1 MRKTRILFTVRH
13 GAFYPVIA
21 GLTLAA
27 CSYYDSSLLAPVGA
41 ESGADAA
48 EGGPQDASED
58 PDGASGDAVGDV
70 PSDQSDAG
78 CSRALP
84 PDPPSV
90 VDAGGDI
97 SFVVASSSIDF
108 GDKPGGNPLEIGY
121 DLDMRCTCQGEANGC
136 LRESWATEEACDGPG
151 GRDNMTG
158 KFLASLGGLFS
169 GLGSESWSQGT
180 TEGLWSLLVKVSG
193 YNGLPDD
200 DRVKLDW
207 YIPAEF
213 FYFQD
218 GGKDPPKWDGTDAW
232 PIRTTSLVVPGDG
245 VSWDLDKPVYFDDR
259 AYVRDGV
266 LVASVSTAK
275 IHINADYV
283 LEFTG
288 GLLTAKVVNKDGAWV
303 LEDGLVA
310 GRWPLQN
317 ILSQISRTQDPVFN
331 LPICTNSPVYPQV
344 KKMICSFADICSGV
358 GTPTTP
364 CNAVSAGLRFST
376 APARLGPIVET
387 GPPSVYCAPEVDP
400 AQDSCGAP

>member
-1 MRKTRILFTVRH
+1 MPKARILFTVRQ
-13 GAFYPVIA
+13 AAPLRVVV
-21 GLTLAA
+21 GLILGA
-27 CSYYDSSLLAPVGA
+27 CSYYDSSLLAPAGTD
-41 ESGADAA
+41 SGADAA
-48 EGGPQDASED
+48 SDGP
-58 PDGASGDAVGDV
+58 
-70 PSDQSDAG
+70 SDAG
-78 CSRALP
+78 TDPDAAPGDAAGDGPSNDVDAGCTHALP

-108 GDKPGGNPLEIGY
+108 GDKQGGNPLAIGY
-121 DLDMRCTCQGEANGC
+121 DLDMRCTCQGEGNGC
-136 LRESWATEEACDGPG
+136 LRESWASEEACDGPG

-158 KFLASLGGLFS
+158 KFLTALGGLFS
-169 GLGSESWSQGT
+169 DLGSESWSQGT
-180 TEGLWSLLVKVSG
+180 TEGLWSLLLKVSG

-200 DRVKLDW
+200 DRVRLDW

-232 PIRTTSLVVPGDG
+232 PIRTTCLVPPSDG
-245 VSWDLDKPVYFDDR
+245 GAWDLDKPQYFDDR

-266 LVASVSTAK
+266 LVGSVSTAR

-283 LEFTG
+283 LEFSG
-288 GLLTAKVVNKDGAWV
+288 GLLTAKVVNKNGAWV

-317 ILSQISRTQDPVFN
+317 ILSQISRTRDPVFD
-331 LPICTNSPVYPQV
+331 LPICTDSPVYPQI
-344 KKMICSFADICSGV
+344 KKQICSFADVCSGV

-364 CNAVSAGLRFST
+364 CDAVSAGLRFST
-376 APARLGPIVET
+376 APAKLGPIVET
-387 GPPSVYCAPEVDP
+387 GPPNVYCAPEVDP
-400 AQDSCGAP
+400 AQDCCK